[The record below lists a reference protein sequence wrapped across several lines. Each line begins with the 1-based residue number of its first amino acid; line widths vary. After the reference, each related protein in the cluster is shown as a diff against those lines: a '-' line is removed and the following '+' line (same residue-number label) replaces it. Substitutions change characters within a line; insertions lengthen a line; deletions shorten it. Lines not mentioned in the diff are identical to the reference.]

1 MKSTFK
7 FLIGLITLV
16 LFSFA
21 TSSCTKAGGNVDS
34 KAIVGKWNLVNQ
46 VHKIWT
52 NGEITHNQDE
62 TPDGRWGRTYE
73 FKADGTGEKTS
84 FNYIPYYEE
93 YVVSPITKWKI
104 TGSKIKLT
112 VVEEYASVEE
122 NFDIDELND
131 NTLIF
136 SGTVEQKMAD
146 RSIQKHYVRYTY
158 NKM

>member
-21 TSSCTKAGGNVDS
+21 TSSCTKAGDNVDS
-34 KAIVGKWNLVNQ
+34 KAIVGKWNLVHV

-52 NGEITHNQDE
+52 NGEITHNQNE
-62 TPDGRWGRTYE
+62 PPKGWGWIYE
-73 FKADGTGEKTS
+73 FKADGTGQKTS
-84 FNYIPYYEE
+84 FNSQDNDVY
-93 YVVSPITKWKI
+93 PITKWKI

-136 SGTVEQKMAD
+136 SGTVEQKFPD
-146 RSIQKHYVRYTY
+146 VIQKQYVKYTY
-158 NKM
+158 ERI

>member
-21 TSSCTKAGGNVDS
+21 TSSCTKAGDNVDS

-46 VHKIWT
+46 VHKIYL
-52 NGEITHNQDE
+52 NGEITYEQDE
-62 TPDGRWGRTYE
+62 APDRWGRTYE

-84 FNYIPYYEE
+84 FNSQDNEVY
-93 YVVSPITKWKI
+93 PITKWKI
-104 TGSKIKLT
+104 TGSKIKIT
-112 VVEEYASVEE
+112 VVEEYATVEE

-136 SGTVEQKMAD
+136 SGTVEQKIPD
-146 RSIQKHYVRYTY
+146 GIQKQYVKYTY
-158 NKM
+158 ERM

>member
-21 TSSCTKAGGNVDS
+21 SSSCTKAGDNVDS

-46 VHKIWT
+46 VHKIYL
-52 NGEITHNQDE
+52 NGEITYEQDE
-62 TPDGRWGRTYE
+62 APDRWGRTYE

-84 FNYIPYYEE
+84 FNSQDNEVY
-93 YVVSPITKWKI
+93 PITKWKI
-104 TGSKIKLT
+104 TGSKIKIT
-112 VVEEYASVEE
+112 VVEEYATVEE

-136 SGTVEQKMAD
+136 SGTVEQKIPD
-146 RSIQKHYVRYTY
+146 GIQKQYVKYTY
-158 NKM
+158 ERM

>member
-21 TSSCTKAGGNVDS
+21 TSSCTKIGDNVDS

-46 VHKIWT
+46 VHKIYL
-52 NGEITHNQDE
+52 NGEITYEQDE
-62 TPDGRWGRTYE
+62 APDRWGRTYE

-84 FNYIPYYEE
+84 FNSQDNEVY
-93 YVVSPITKWKI
+93 PITKWKI
-104 TGSKIKLT
+104 TGSKIKIT
-112 VVEEYASVEE
+112 VVEEYATVEE

-136 SGTVEQKMAD
+136 SGTVEQKIPD
-146 RSIQKHYVRYTY
+146 GIQKQYVKYTY
-158 NKM
+158 ERM